1 MEHLKFRHA
10 TVANIQIDSTE
21 NVVTVKYVY
30 KQADT
35 KGHRTTSIY
44 TLQAHA
50 CQGLNMYN
58 YINIAKILGI
68 RLIRFWVHSI
78 TVNAVKYNGEQ

>member
-1 MEHLKFRHA
+1 MY
-10 TVANIQIDSTE
+10 IIYIDRQTQKDTE
-21 NVVTVKYVY
+21 QLLYN
-30 KQADT
+30 
-35 KGHRTTSIY
+35 Y